1 MAKMSVLWYNIIS
14 KGGGK
19 MKHIEISSEYIT
31 IGQLLKY
38 IGIVVNGG
46 EIKEFL
52 INNDVFL
59 NNILVKER
67 GKKVYP
73 GSVVTVFGKTFL
85 VKGKNVD

>member
-1 MAKMSVLWYNIIS
+1 
-14 KGGGK
+14 
-19 MKHIEISSEYIT
+19 MKHVEISSEYIT

-73 GSVVTVFGKTFL
+73 GSVVTVLGKTFL

>member
-67 GKKVYP
+67 GKKVYS

>member
-1 MAKMSVLWYNIIS
+1 
-14 KGGGK
+14 
-19 MKHIEISSEYIT
+19 MKHVEISSEYIT

-73 GSVVTVFGKTFL
+73 GFVVTVFGKTFL

>member
-1 MAKMSVLWYNIIS
+1 
-14 KGGGK
+14 
-19 MKHIEISSEYIT
+19 MKHVEISSEYIT

-38 IGIVVNGG
+38 IGIVINGG

-73 GSVVTVFGKTFL
+73 GSVVTVLGKTFL

>member
-1 MAKMSVLWYNIIS
+1 
-14 KGGGK
+14 
-19 MKHIEISSEYIT
+19 MKHVEISSEYIT